1 MIKLNKTTLLTTLIF
16 PGLALAQVNV
26 GDALGTSELDI
37 RSALEAQGYVIAEF
51 EIEDDEIEVEATL
64 DSVAYE
70 IEVSPEDGTVLE
82 IEMDD
87 EDESDESDDD

>member
-1 MIKLNKTTLLTTLIF
+1 MIKLNKTTLLAALIF

-26 GDALGTSELDI
+26 GDAVGTSEMDI
-37 RSALEAQGYVIAEF
+37 RSALEAKGYVIAEF

-64 DSVAYE
+64 DGVAYE

-82 IEMDD
+82 VEMDD